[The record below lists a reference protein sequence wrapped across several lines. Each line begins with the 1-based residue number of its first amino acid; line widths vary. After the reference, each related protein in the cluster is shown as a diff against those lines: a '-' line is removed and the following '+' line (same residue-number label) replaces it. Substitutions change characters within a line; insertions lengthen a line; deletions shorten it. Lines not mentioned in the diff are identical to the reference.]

1 MFIELLDLLR
11 CPKPHEDTWLVASF
25 KTVSNRFVESG
36 TLGCPIC
43 SAQYPIE
50 DGVADFTGGESSP
63 SCEEQRTAASHRR
76 EELATRAGAFLDAT
90 EPGATVVLGGVWSYA
105 AEELSNLAEV
115 RVLALNPGS
124 EVKETASVGLVR
136 VAAAIPVAAES
147 CIGVAVDAWF
157 NSGIVV
163 SAARA
168 VRPGGRVVGPASM
181 PPLAELAVLA
191 QDDDYW
197 VARKTPT
204 IIPLRR
210 ASR

>member
-1 MFIELLDLLR
+1 MFIELIDLLR
-11 CPKPHEDTWLVASF
+11 CPKSHEDTWLVASF
-25 KTVSNRFVESG
+25 KAISNRFVESG
-36 TLGCPIC
+36 TLGCPLC

-50 DGVADFTGGESSP
+50 GGVVDFTGGVSSP
-63 SCEEQRTAASHRR
+63 SCEDQRAAASHRR

-115 RVLALNPGS
+115 RVLALNPGPG
-124 EVKETASVGLVR
+124 VHETANVGLVR
-136 VAAAIPVAAES
+136 VAADIPLAAES
-147 CIGVAVDAWF
+147 CLGVAVDAWF
-157 NSGIVV
+157 NSGIVA

-168 VRPGGRVVGPASM
+168 VRPAGRVVGPTNI
-181 PPLAELAVLA
+181 PPPAELAVLA

>member
-1 MFIELLDLLR
+1 MFIELIDLLR
-11 CPKPHEDTWLVASF
+11 CPRSHEDTWLVASF
-25 KTVSNRFVESG
+25 RTVSNRFVESG

-43 SAQYPIE
+43 SAQYLIE
-50 DGVADFTGGESSP
+50 DGVADFTGGVTSP
-63 SCEEQRTAASHRR
+63 SCEEQRAAASHRR

-90 EPGATVVLGGVWSYA
+90 EPGATVVVGGVWSYA

-115 RVLALNPGS
+115 RVLALNPGPG
-124 EVKETASVGLVR
+124 VKETATVGLVR
-136 VAAAIPVAAES
+136 VAADIPLAAES
-147 CIGVAVDAWF
+147 CLGVAVDAWF
-157 NSGIVV
+157 NSGIVA
-163 SAARA
+163 SAVRA
-168 VRPGGRVVGPASM
+168 VRPGGRVVGPTNI
-181 PPLAELAVLA
+181 PPLAELAILA

>member
-1 MFIELLDLLR
+1 VFIELLDTLR
-11 CPKPHEDTWLVASF
+11 CPKPHDETWLVASF

-36 TLGCPIC
+36 TLGCPVC

-50 DGVADFTGGESSP
+50 GGIADFTGGASSP
-63 SCEEQRTAASHRR
+63 SCDDQRAAASHKR

-115 RVLALNPGS
+115 RVLALNPGPD
-124 EVKETASVGLVR
+124 VKESASVGLVR
-136 VAAAIPVAAES
+136 VAADIPVAAES
-147 CIGVAVDAWF
+147 CLGVAVDAWF
-157 NSGIVV
+157 NSGIVA

-168 VRPGGRVVGPASM
+168 ARPGGRVVGPTNI

-191 QDDDYW
+191 QDADYW

-210 ASR
+210 ANR

>member
-1 MFIELLDLLR
+1 VFIELLDLLR
-11 CPKPHEDTWLVASF
+11 CPKPHDDTWLVASF

-50 DGVADFTGGESSP
+50 NGVADFSGGLSSP
-63 SCEEQRTAASHRR
+63 SCDEQRAAAGHRR

-115 RVLALNPGS
+115 RVIALNPAPG
-124 EVKETASVGLVR
+124 VKETPTVGLVR
-136 VAAAIPVAAES
+136 AAADIPLAGDS
-147 CIGVAVDAWF
+147 CLGVAVDAWF
-157 NSGIVV
+157 NLGIVA
-163 SAARA
+163 SAARV
-168 VRPGGRVVGPASM
+168 VRPGGRVVGPANF
-181 PPLAELAVLA
+181 PPLPELAVLA
-191 QDDDYW
+191 QDADYW

>member
-1 MFIELLDLLR
+1 MFIELIDLLR
-11 CPKPHEDTWLVASF
+11 CPKSHEDTWLVASF

-36 TLGCPIC
+36 TLGCPLC

-50 DGVADFTGGESSP
+50 GGVVDFTGGVSSP
-63 SCEEQRTAASHRR
+63 SCEDQRAAASHRR

-115 RVLALNPGS
+115 RVLALNPGPG
-124 EVKETASVGLVR
+124 VHETANVGLVR
-136 VAAAIPVAAES
+136 VAADIPLAGES
-147 CIGVAVDAWF
+147 CLGVAVDAWF
-157 NSGIVV
+157 NSGIVA

-168 VRPGGRVVGPASM
+168 VRPAGRVVGPTNI
-181 PPLAELAVLA
+181 PPPAELAVLA

>member
-11 CPKPHEDTWLVASF
+11 CPKSHDDTWLVASF

-50 DGVADFTGGESSP
+50 DGVADFTGGVSSP
-63 SCEEQRTAASHRR
+63 ECDEQRAAVSHRR

-90 EPGATVVLGGVWSYA
+90 EPGATVLLGGVWSYA

-115 RVLALNPGS
+115 RVLALNPGPG
-124 EVKETASVGLVR
+124 VKETATVGLVR
-136 VAAAIPVAAES
+136 VAADIPLAADS
-147 CIGVAVDAWF
+147 CLGVAVDAWF
-157 NSGIVV
+157 NSGIVA

-168 VRPGGRVVGPASM
+168 VRPGGRVVGPTNI
-181 PPLAELAVLA
+181 PPLAELAILA